1 MNILVRPLTP
11 RRDGAWQVR
20 LDRHPVTFRN
30 EAEARAFVNTLQ
42 RRLTAPH
49 SLPVR
54 ASV

>member
-11 RRDGAWQVR
+11 RPDGAWQVR

-30 EAEARAFVNTLQ
+30 EAEARAFVSTLQ
-42 RRLTAPH
+42 RRLAAPH

>member
-49 SLPVR
+49 NLPVR